1 MIAKANILIAEN
13 EGIIAKDIERILIK
27 FGYAVSAIVFNVE
40 EAIQK
45 AEENKPDLVLIEIS
59 IGGET
64 DGIEAARS
72 IYTKFNIPVV
82 FITAVSDGD
91 TIERA
96 KIAEPYGFIV
106 KPFEDEL
113 LYATIEMALYRYRM
127 NKNRIADVK
136 NKLSMNDKIGGYKT
150 SQAGLRE
157 DWTRATF
164 IDWTRATFIVRKEH
178 LEKIKAL
185 AYWERKKVKEVVEE
199 ALEYHLKEKAVYSI
213 TRKTGKE

>member
-1 MIAKANILIAEN
+1 MIAKANILIAED

-27 FGYAVSAIVFNVE
+27 FGYAVSAIVFTVE

-45 AEENKPDLVLIEIS
+45 AEENRPDLVLIEIS

-82 FITAVSDGD
+82 FITAVSDKD

-113 LYATIEMALYRYRM
+113 LYATIEMALYRFRM

-157 DWTRATF
+157 
-164 IDWTRATFIVRKEH
+164 DWTRATFIVRKEH

>member
-150 SQAGLRE
+150 SQAGLR
-157 DWTRATF
+157 A
-164 IDWTRATFIVRKEH
+164 DWTRATFIVRKEH

-199 ALEYHLKEKAVYSI
+199 ALEYYLKEKAVYSI
-213 TRKTGKE
+213 TRKTGRE

>member
-96 KIAEPYGFIV
+96 KIAEPYGFII

-150 SQAGLRE
+150 SQAGLR
-157 DWTRATF
+157 A
-164 IDWTRATFIVRKEH
+164 DWTRATFIVRKEH

-199 ALEYHLKEKAVYSI
+199 ALEYYLKEKAVYSI
-213 TRKTGKE
+213 TRKTGRE